1 MLELGP
7 PKMKKL
13 WNNKKLAFCR
23 WETFF
28 FTTLGKLVLLFTI
41 LEILLSN
48 SYKYKFVFS
57 LKYVFDV
64 LHAKFHV

>member
-28 FTTLGKLVLLFTI
+28 FTILGKLVLLFTI

-57 LKYVFDV
+57 LEYFFDV